1 MRHPYAAPAAL
12 LALCF
17 LSAHAASAQGR
28 IIDEGTF
35 SVTRGGVSQT
45 ENFRIARVENGLI
58 RATATVVSGT
68 QRVSSTLTVDSLGMP
83 TQYDVVL
90 MDKGARSVSVKALG
104 GGARLIAKTNNQ
116 GGDEA
121 MREYPLIAGQSMLLE
136 DGLVHQLFFAAYSRK
151 PGTVQVIDP
160 RASRVTNGTLSALG
174 LEPVDVG
181 GRSAT
186 GTHYSLVVG
195 GVRRDF
201 WVDASGRL
209 LRVEIP
215 SAQLVAAREELPR

>member
-1 MRHPYAAPAAL
+1 MLSTTHRSRPITLYASKRRRNRIRRLFDDLRNWGGSHPLNRRSALLVVSVQDLGRDTAAIGHLHAL
-12 LALCF
+12 LAGPL
-17 LSAHAASAQGR
+17 A
-28 IIDEGTF
+28 
-35 SVTRGGVSQT
+35 
-45 ENFRIARVENGLI
+45 NGLVLLPI
-58 RATATVVSGT
+58 RRRGTSSRLNPSRTTRPPLATTGT
-68 QRVSSTLTVDSLGMP
+68 AST
-83 TQYDVVL
+83 
-90 MDKGARSVSVKALG
+90 
-104 GGARLIAKTNNQ
+104 
-116 GGDEA
+116 GDEVGERVTELA
-121 MREYPLIAGQSMLLE
+121 RIVRRKVDLIGDAVQAE
-136 DGLVHQLFFAAYSRK
+136 ADGLLC

-195 GVRRDF
+195 AVRRDF